1 MKSSRKTSAEFANP
15 NRAQYEIQ
23 VGHNRKWFI
32 KLINLH
38 NKKTVLAGETYYS
51 KFNAQRAA
59 KRMAR
64 NNNFAY
70 RELA

>member
-1 MKSSRKTSAEFANP
+1 MKSTRTTSAEFANP
-15 NRAQYEIQ
+15 SRAQYEIQ

-38 NKKTVLAGETYYS
+38 NGKTVLTGETYYS
-51 KFNAQRAA
+51 KFNAKRAA

-64 NNNFAY
+64 NNKFAY
-70 RELA
+70 KEIA

>member
-1 MKSSRKTSAEFANP
+1 MKTSREKSAEFASP

-38 NKKTVLAGETYYS
+38 NGKVVLEGETYYS

-64 NNNFAY
+64 NNKFAY
-70 RELA
+70 KELA